1 MFACATY
8 RLTEEFEEN
17 ISREIE
23 DNVRRIRHHA
33 SLGLWCGNNEME
45 SFLYEGYGE
54 TPLLKGDY
62 TRMYSYVIPKIIR
75 REDPDAF
82 YWPSSPSSGGDFDDP
97 QDETRGDA
105 HYWAV
110 WHGYRPFPDYRLHTF
125 RYASEFGFESMPS
138 MKQIE
143 AFTEP
148 EDRNPFSFVMQR
160 HQKCFG
166 GFSKMMVYMTQYLR
180 YPTSLEEF
188 VYASQLLQAQAM
200 RYAVEHWRRH
210 RGQCMGTIVWQLNDC
225 WPVASWSSI
234 DYSGRW
240 KALHYFEKRFFAPVL
255 LSCCEEGMLSQDMN
269 LNTRNPPF
277 EKSIRLNVVNETRQD
292 RVLTVRWSL
301 RDSRSKVIGGEHE
314 QEIAV
319 PALSTVWL
327 DKVELPQ
334 ARVRQDH
341 VVYTLLE
348 NGETV
353 SEGSVLFGVPQIY
366 EYADPKLTAR
376 VEGDEIVV
384 SAEAYAGSVAIRNEN
399 DDLLLSD
406 NYFDME
412 AGEKRV
418 KILSGSP
425 ECLQLFSLNAC
436 GR

>member
-1 MFACATY
+1 
-8 RLTEEFEEN
+8 
-17 ISREIE
+17 
-23 DNVRRIRHHA
+23 
-33 SLGLWCGNNEME
+33 
-45 SFLYEGYGE
+45 
-54 TPLLKGDY
+54 
-62 TRMYSYVIPKIIR
+62 
-75 REDPDAF
+75 
-82 YWPSSPSSGGDFDDP
+82 
-97 QDETRGDA
+97 
-105 HYWAV
+105 
-110 WHGYRPFPDYRLHTF
+110 
-125 RYASEFGFESMPS
+125 
-138 MKQIE
+138 
-143 AFTEP
+143 
-148 EDRNPFSFVMQR
+148 
-160 HQKCFG
+160 
-166 GFSKMMVYMTQYLR
+166 
-180 YPTSLEEF
+180 
-188 VYASQLLQAQAM
+188 M

-301 RDSRSKVIGGEHE
+301 RDSRSQVIGGEHE

-327 DKVELPQ
+327 DKEELPQ
-334 ARVRQDH
+334 AHVRQDH

-412 AGEKRV
+412 AGERRV

-425 ECLQLFSLNAC
+425 ERLQLFSLNAC